1 MMNLKHKKGYLIVN
15 GFLRE
20 GKFLSL
26 YSALSE
32 SARRAG
38 LEIELKTNIDLM
50 ADITLARTVRE
61 EELPEFAIFWDKDVR
76 LAKTLEAA
84 GMKLFN
90 SSRAI
95 ELCDDKSLT
104 HLALMEKVPQP
115 KTVLIPL
122 TFPRVGY
129 TDTAFLEKAAEYLGF
144 PFVIKQC
151 FGSFGAGVYLAH
163 DMDEARDALMKTAG
177 GAAIAQEYIASSFA
191 RDIRAYVVGGKVAAM
206 LRCNTSGDFRANIAQ
221 GGTAEAY
228 TLSPE
233 QEALAVRTADIL
245 GCTFAGV
252 DMLFGKN
259 GETLICEVNSNAHF
273 AGIEAATGVNI
284 ADRIIEAVAR
294 ELTEGL

>member
-1 MMNLKHKKGYLIVN
+1 MKYKKGYLIIN
-15 GFLRE
+15 GFVRE

-26 YSALSE
+26 YSALSQ
-32 SARRAG
+32 SAMRAG
-38 LEIELKTNIDLM
+38 LELELKTNIDLM
-50 ADITLARTVRE
+50 ADITLGRTVAQGK
-61 EELPEFAIFWDKDVR
+61 LPEYAIFWDKDVR

-104 HLALMEKVPQP
+104 HIALMGKVPQP

-144 PFVIKQC
+144 PLVVKQC
-151 FGSFGAGVYLAH
+151 FGSFGTGVYLAH
-163 DMDEARDALMKTAG
+163 DMEEAKAALMKTQG
-177 GAAIAQEYIASSFA
+177 NAAIAQEYIASSFA
-191 RDIRAYVVGGKVAAM
+191 RDIRAYVVGGRVAAAM
-206 LRCNTSGDFRANIAQ
+206 LRRNTSGDFRANIAQ

-228 TLSPE
+228 KLSAE
-233 QEALAVRTADIL
+233 QESLAVSAAEIL

-252 DMLFGKN
+252 DLLFGKD
-259 GETLICEVNSNAHF
+259 GETLVCEVNSNAHF
-273 AGIEAATGVNI
+273 AGIEAATGINI
-284 ADRIIEAVAR
+284 ADRIIEAVLR
-294 ELTEGL
+294 ETMKP